1 MTPESFDF
9 IAGLVK
15 GRSGLMLTPDKR
27 YMLESRLT
35 PILKRESV
43 PDLNALAMR
52 LRDPRNAALAEA
64 VTEALTTNE
73 SSFFRDGKP
82 FDHLKRALPK
92 IAAGRPAGQV
102 LKVWSAACSTGQ
114 EAYSIGMVAAELG
127 VELGGRRL
135 DILGTDIAQEVL
147 ARAREGLFS
156 QFEVQRGLPVR
167 QLVKHFSQDQGRWKV
182 SAELRAMC
190 RWERLN
196 LLGDLRGLGRF
207 DVIFCRNVLI
217 YFDPPTKSRVLAA
230 LAGQLAHDGVLYLG
244 GAETVLGLTDK
255 LVPVPGE
262 RGAYEVARAVAAVG

>member
-15 GRSGLMLTPDKR
+15 GRSGLLLTPDKR

-35 PILKRESV
+35 TLLKRE
-43 PDLNALAMR
+43 ALADLDALALR
-52 LRDPRNAALAEA
+52 LRDPRSGPLAEA

-92 IAAGRPAGQV
+92 LVAARPVGSTIR
-102 LKVWSAACSTGQ
+102 VWSAACSTGQ
-114 EAYSIGMVAAELG
+114 EAYSVAMIVAELG
-127 VELGGRRL
+127 AEMQGRRVE
-135 DILGTDIAQEVL
+135 IIGTDIAGEVL
-147 ARAREGLFS
+147 TRARDGVFS

-167 QLVKHFSQDQGRWKV
+167 QLVRHFSQEQGRWRV
-182 SAELRAMC
+182 SAELKAMTRFDRC
-190 RWERLN
+190 N
-196 LLGDLRGLGRF
+196 LLGDLRSMGRF

-217 YFDPPTKSRVLAA
+217 YFDPPTKTRVLGA
-230 LAGQLAHDGVLYLG
+230 LSAQLATDGVLYLG
-244 GAETVLGLTDK
+244 GAETVLGLTDR

-262 RGAYEVARAVAAVG
+262 RGAYELPRAVAAAG